1 MLGTKNAQINYGIIW
16 VGTTNSLKKI
26 TGLFGLEQQTLKKI
40 EFFAWNK
47 KRLKKLQDYLGE
59 TTNSQNSYEII
70 FLEQQTLKKIT
81 GLFGL
86 EQQTLKKLIICLEH
100 WDYLV

>member
-1 MLGTKNAQINYGIIW
+1 MVGTTNSQKNYGIIW
-16 VGTTNSLKKI
+16 IGTTNSKKI
-26 TGLFGLEQQTLKKI
+26 DL
-40 EFFAWNK
+40 FAWNK

-86 EQQTLKKLIICLEH
+86 EQQTLTMRRSGNFCQG
-100 WDYLV
+100 